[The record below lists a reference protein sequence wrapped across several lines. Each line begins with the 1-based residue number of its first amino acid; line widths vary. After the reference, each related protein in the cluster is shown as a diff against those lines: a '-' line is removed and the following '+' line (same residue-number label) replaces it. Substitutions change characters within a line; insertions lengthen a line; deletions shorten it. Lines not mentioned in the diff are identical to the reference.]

1 MDNII
6 TNLKDIRINFNV
18 TQEQVAKYLWINR
31 VSYNNLESWKRKL
44 KEFELH
50 KISELFEIGIDEIKW
65 EKSNKVI
72 CMNKNDKLYKFKQVL
87 LYILNKC
94 WQKPNIWKTVLNK
107 LLYFSDFNY
116 YEFAWNSITG
126 QLYSKKPR
134 WPVPNDI
141 DIALESMK
149 IEWYISELC
158 SDYYWFNQIRYIPN
172 IKPDLSIFNWNEIT
186 IIEQVIENF
195 SDKSATW
202 ISDYSHE
209 DIPYKSTENI
219 WDEIS
224 YGLVFY
230 RTKEYIAN
238 PANYE

>member
-1 MDNII
+1 
-6 TNLKDIRINFNV
+6 
-18 TQEQVAKYLWINR
+18 
-31 VSYNNLESWKRKL
+31 
-44 KEFELH
+44 
-50 KISELFEIGIDEIKW
+50 
-65 EKSNKVI
+65 
-72 CMNKNDKLYKFKQVL
+72 
-87 LYILNKC
+87 
-94 WQKPNIWKTVLNK
+94 
-107 LLYFSDFNY
+107 
-116 YEFAWNSITG
+116 
-126 QLYSKKPR
+126 
-134 WPVPNDI
+134 
-141 DIALESMK
+141 MK